1 VKPRRSNLVV
11 ALLVLI
17 VTAGCVTVSAPDAST
32 GPSAPSGPSATT
44 APPPAAETPWEAEL
58 DDVAPDGSRSLD
70 SALQLFAMAYGPV
83 PGVEDAGRG
92 SGAVEGTLA
101 RRAVL
106 GHYDELTAEQKIAV
120 DAWLAP
126 DPDAPFVLIGPEAER
141 SSPRNALA
149 LSGPGLF
156 IAADEEEN
164 LTPAQQAVQDAT
176 TDYRF
181 AIEAKIGPIPGP
193 IKLSFPDIVDPTA
206 LADADG
212 IWVNNVYTGCE
223 IRWFK
228 NGLADAALNILL
240 TAAHEVFH
248 CFQAAAIQPRLKY
261 LLAPDWYQEGGA
273 EWVSYVIA
281 GAPQD
286 TGFWTRYVDNPH
298 KPLFARTYDA
308 VGFWADLDATGIDP
322 WPRWKAIWAAYD
334 NEPAWVATGG
344 EADRF
349 LDSWASGWFRDP
361 ARGPDWEMTG
371 PGIPPGRNVLE
382 SVSVSNGSSAAV
394 QADPY
399 TNAQYNANSGADVFV
414 VTGTGHIRISDRT
427 IDEPQPIG
435 QHFCTKS
442 GGCTCPDGKP
452 PPFPV
457 TDLAPFF
464 VVAVTGGSTGA
475 NANLT
480 GISLEDACK
489 EEEESKAV
497 MVKKDR
503 PGSEGVLPGE
513 VVDLLSCDGPYGSW
527 TGVFR
532 TGGLSNQGFEVPW
545 TDVPVQFTFP
555 AEGGTQTAVTTASAI
570 VPTPIGDFPVDYVV
584 TVTVNGGLMT
594 VDLEPGAE
602 GMDNQLVDM
611 PIQPAPEGACPE

>member
-1 VKPRRSNLVV
+1 VKKMSRSPVAVAIAVV
-11 ALLVLI
+11 ILS
-17 VTAGCVTVSAPDAST
+17 AGCVSISSEPTSPTPVT
-32 GPSAPSGPSATT
+32 
-44 APPPAAETPWEAEL
+44 PPPSFAAAPEGPWEAEL
-58 DDVAPDGSRSLD
+58 DDVAADGTRSLD
-70 SALQLFAMAYGPV
+70 SALQLFAMAYGPI
-83 PGVEDAGRG
+83 PGVDAPPDAGE
-92 SGAVEGTLA
+92 VHEGTLA

-106 GHYDELTAEQKIAV
+106 ARYDQLTAEQQAAV
-120 DAWLAP
+120 DEWLAP
-126 DPDAPFVLIGPEAER
+126 DPDAPFVLIGPEDDR
-141 SSPRNALA
+141 GSTSNALA
-149 LSGPGLF
+149 LHDGAGVL

-164 LTPAQQAVQDAT
+164 LTPAQQAIQDAT

-181 AIEAKIGPIPGP
+181 AIEAKIGAIPGP
-193 IKLSFPDIVDPTA
+193 IKLSFPDIVNPEA

-248 CFQAAAIQPRLKY
+248 CFQAAAIQPRLTY

-361 ARGPDWEMTG
+361 ARGADWEMTG

-382 SVSVSNGSSAAV
+382 SVSVSNGASATV

-399 TNAQYNANSGADVFV
+399 TNAEYNANSAADVFV
-414 VTGTGHIRISDRT
+414 ITGTGHIRISDRN
-427 IDEPQPIG
+427 IDEPQPMG
-435 QHFCTKS
+435 QHFCTKP

-457 TDLAPFF
+457 TNLAQFF
-464 VVAVTGGSTGA
+464 VVAVTGGSSGA
-475 NANLT
+475 NANIT

-489 EEEESKAV
+489 EEEEPKAV

-503 PGSEGVLPGE
+503 PGSEGVLPGT
-513 VVDLLSCDGPYGSW
+513 VVDLLSCDGPYGTW

-532 TGGLSNQGFEVPW
+532 TGGLSNEGFEVPW
-545 TDVPVQFTFP
+545 TELPVQFTMP
-555 AEGGTQTAVTTASAI
+555 AEGGIQTAVTNTSAI
-570 VPTPIGDFPVDYVV
+570 VPTPIGDFPLDYVV
-584 TVTVNGGLMT
+584 TVTVNGGQMT
-594 VDLEPGAE
+594 IVLEPGVEA
-602 GMDNQLVDM
+602 MDNQLVDM